1 MHVKF
6 GFTSAAAQGHCL
18 SFRTAAPPA
27 EAGGVQEVFRKLCS
41 TVLADS
47 LMLIIMSIT
56 VSSLDH
62 QLNLANQ
69 RDRCWSD
76 V

>member
-47 LMLIIMSIT
+47 LMLIIVSIK
-56 VSSLDH
+56 VPIIFRPPAKPH
-62 QLNLANQ
+62 
-69 RDRCWSD
+69 
-76 V
+76 